1 MIQATGKRYIIRAV
15 ELKKESAGGII
26 LKTTDATQFAEV
38 ISIGPQVEDPVPLG
52 AKIVV
57 NWSQTVPL
65 KHENDSLWV
74 VDSRG
79 VLAIYE
85 ENS

>member
-1 MIQATGKRYIIRAV
+1 MIQATQSRYIIRAV
-15 ELKKESAGGII
+15 EQTKQSAGGII
-26 LKTTDATQFAEV
+26 LKSTDDTQLAEV
-38 ISIGPQVEDPVPLG
+38 ISIGPQVKDPVPLG

-65 KHENDSLWV
+65 KHENDTLWV

-79 VLAIYE
+79 VLAVLE
-85 ENS
+85 ENI